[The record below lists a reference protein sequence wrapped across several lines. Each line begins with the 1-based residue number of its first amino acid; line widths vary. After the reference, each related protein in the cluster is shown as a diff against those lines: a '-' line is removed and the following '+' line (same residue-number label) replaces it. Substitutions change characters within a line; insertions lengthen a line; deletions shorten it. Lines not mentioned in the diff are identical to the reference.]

1 VTTVLDVQGVS
12 KTFGSGELAVQALK
26 PATFSVA
33 AGELAALLGP
43 SGSGKSTL
51 LLSISLILEP
61 SAGRIAMNGHEVY
74 NQGWTGIDV
83 RRFRRENIGFIFQ
96 AHNLIPFL
104 TAQENVALPM
114 HLNGVGRRDATRRAR
129 ELLDY
134 LEIGRRADSL
144 PANLSGGE
152 QQRVAIGRAL
162 ANQPPLVLADEP
174 TAALDTDRGT
184 KVMALFRRIARERDT
199 AVITVTHD
207 RRMIEGFDTV
217 YYLKDGSRRGGGR
230 SPTGWL
236 QRSSKPPPRTR
247 RSPVRSRCRAA
258 RGLRRRSPAR
268 RPESPCGRSR

>member
-1 VTTVLDVQGVS
+1 MAVLELERVS
-12 KTFGSGELAVQALK
+12 KTFGSGELAVHALK
-26 PATFSVA
+26 ETSLAVE

-61 SAGRIAMNGHEVY
+61 STGRIVMNGREVY
-74 NQGWTGIDV
+74 NEGWTGIDV

-96 AHNLIPFL
+96 THNLIPFL
-104 TAQENVALPM
+104 TARENVALVM
-114 HLNGVGRRDATRRAR
+114 QLNGVRRREAMRRAQD
-129 ELLDY
+129 LLEY
-134 LEIGRRADSL
+134 LEIGHRAGSL

-184 KVMALFRRIARERDT
+184 KVMGLLRKIARERRS

-217 YYLKDGSRRGGGR
+217 YYLNDGRLSRTPQDGGH
-230 SPTGWL
+230 
-236 QRSSKPPPRTR
+236 
-247 RSPVRSRCRAA
+247 
-258 RGLRRRSPAR
+258 
-268 RPESPCGRSR
+268 